1 MACSSTDFIGIVSA
15 QKVDRGKSPSCCVR
29 ADKFPFRYEV
39 DFNVAVNFCLAL
51 YFLREAYNL
60 QQFLDA
66 FVEVGNITFIRSFIV
81 VLFKDGVCCLDV
93 YAHSVKIDFCS
104 GACLLLEN
112 RENIMAETR
121 LVNPYHIRM
130 ALAEIAR
137 KHEHIS
143 YPLQSSFVLR
153 AKAQL

>member
-1 MACSSTDFIGIVSA
+1 MACSSSDFIDIVSA
-15 QKVDRGKSPSCCVR
+15 QKVDRGKCSSCCVR
-29 ADKFPFRYEV
+29 ADKFPFWYEV
-39 DFNVAVNFCLAL
+39 DFNMAVDFCLAL
-51 YFLREAYNL
+51 DFLREAYNL

-66 FVEVGNITFIRSFIV
+66 FVEVGNITFVWSFVI
-81 VLFKDGVCCLDV
+81 VLFKDGVSCLEV
-93 YAHSVKIDFCS
+93 YAHSIKIDFCS

-112 RENIMAETR
+112 RENIMTEAR

-130 ALAEIAR
+130 ALAEVAR
-137 KHEHIS
+137 KYEHIS